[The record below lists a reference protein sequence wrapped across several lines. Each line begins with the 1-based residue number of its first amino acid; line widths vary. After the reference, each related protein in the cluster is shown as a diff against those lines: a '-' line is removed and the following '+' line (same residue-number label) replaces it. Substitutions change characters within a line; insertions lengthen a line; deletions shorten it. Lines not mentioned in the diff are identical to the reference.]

1 MAEKPDG
8 VKREVLCG
16 KEYSAGVGSAENVTS
31 DQSAKHGPRFC
42 LQPEK
47 LSLSLSNAPTF
58 DLSATDGT
66 GITPVYLSVFWE
78 GGKGVECVGGEKAN
92 LGCHFPGVSVEEEG
106 LLLPFLFE
114 ICRIS
119 ARRSR
124 YIESLHL
131 SHCYTTR
138 DILH

>member
-1 MAEKPDG
+1 MTVKPDD

-16 KEYSAGVGSAENVTS
+16 KEYPAGVGSAENVTS

-47 LSLSLSNAPTF
+47 LSVSLSNAPTF

-66 GITPVYLSVFWE
+66 GITPVYLSVFW
-78 GGKGVECVGGEKAN
+78 GVECVGGEKAN

-106 LLLPFLFE
+106 LLLPLSLK
-114 ICRIS
+114 C
-119 ARRSR
+119 AASR
-124 YIESLHL
+124 QDVVV
-131 SHCYTTR
+131 T
-138 DILH
+138 